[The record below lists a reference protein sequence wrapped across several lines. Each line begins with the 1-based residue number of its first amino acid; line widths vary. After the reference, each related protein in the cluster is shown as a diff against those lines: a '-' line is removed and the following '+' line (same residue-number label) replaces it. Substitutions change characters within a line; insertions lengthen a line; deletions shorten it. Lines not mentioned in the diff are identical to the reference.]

1 MNSSSITRTGWVAT
15 LICLLLQVLIAPH
28 IAIFGATPFFL
39 LIPLVLVATSADMTM
54 SVIFGFLLGLLY
66 DLGSGEP
73 LGTMCMAFTICVV
86 VCQFMGAGDASGG
99 GALFAGAVCVVVTM
113 VLQGILMV
121 ITGHAASFASI
132 LLTRVLI
139 GIIYSGII
147 TLVGLGIAQ
156 GVGSGSRGNRGLG
169 TRLR

>member
-1 MNSSSITRTGWVAT
+1 MGAESRRSLYAERSSS
-15 LICLLLQVLIAPH
+15 
-28 IAIFGATPFFL
+28 
-39 LIPLVLVATSADMTM
+39 
-54 SVIFGFLLGLLY
+54 
-66 DLGSGEP
+66 SGKARENDP
-73 LGTMCMAFTICVV
+73 
-86 VCQFMGAGDASGG
+86 
-99 GALFAGAVCVVVTM
+99 VCVVVTM